1 MMAISKHKLQ
11 AEGLF
16 KSYRGRQVVKGVS
29 LSLDSGEV
37 VGLLGP
43 NGAGKTTS
51 FYMIVGLVRP
61 DSGYVVLDA
70 TEVSQWPMYK
80 RAAAGLAYLPQ
91 ESSVFRKLS
100 VKENL
105 LAVLEYHVADKNQRE
120 ERLQELLEEFRLSHV
135 ADSPG
140 YALSGGERRR
150 TEIARALVIDPR
162 FILLDEPFA
171 GIDPLAVIDIQKI
184 IINLKHRGIGVLIS
198 DHNVRETLGVCDR
211 AYILND
217 GQILEE
223 GNPEQIA
230 ASPKARQI
238 YLGDDFRL

>member
-1 MMAISKHKLQ
+1 MNSHRLQAISLC
-11 AEGLF
+11 
-16 KSYRGRQVVKGVS
+16 KSYGGRKVVKEVS
-29 LSLDSGEV
+29 LNLNSSEV

-61 DSGYVVLDA
+61 DSGRVDLDGIEI
-70 TEVSQWPMYK
+70 THWPMYK

-91 ESSVFRKLS
+91 EASVFRKLS

-105 LAVLEYHVADKNQRE
+105 LAVLEYHLEDKQQRE
-120 ERLQELLEEFRLSHV
+120 DRLRELLEEFRLTHV

-184 IINLKHRGIGVLIS
+184 IISLKQRGIGVLIS

-217 GQILEE
+217 GQLLEE
-223 GNPEQIA
+223 GSPEQIA
-230 ASPKARQI
+230 TSPRARQI
-238 YLGDDFRL
+238 YLGEDFRL

>member
-1 MMAISKHKLQ
+1 MTISKHTLQ
-11 AEGLF
+11 ADKLF
-16 KSYRGRQVVKGVS
+16 KSYGGRQVVKGVS
-29 LSLDSGEV
+29 ISLDAGEV

-61 DSGYVVLDA
+61 DSGQVSLDD
-70 TEVSQWPMYK
+70 TKISQWPMYK

-91 ESSVFRKLS
+91 ESSVFRKLT
-100 VKENL
+100 VRENL
-105 LAVLEYHVADKNQRE
+105 LAVLEYHVADKLQRE
-120 ERLQELLEEFRLSHV
+120 ERLRELLEEFRLTHV
-135 ADSPG
+135 ADSAG

-184 IINLKHRGIGVLIS
+184 ITSLKQRGIGVLIS

-217 GQILEE
+217 GQLLEE

-230 ASPKARQI
+230 SSPKARQI
-238 YLGDDFRL
+238 YLGEDFRL